1 MAVRWNLVWGTS
13 TQSCCPPSCYNFTQS
28 CSGGGTGNIFD
39 GFPLTIQTY
48 GQAID
53 QLALVIK
60 DSISAQSVTVSS
72 TSNSKFVLQIRL
84 GIQRCD
90 VARVEL
96 LFRSTSGEM
105 PVTCSWTKGS
115 ASGSSSF
122 QTLDQVVQYLN
133 RVLS

>member
-1 MAVRWNLVWGTS
+1 MAVRWNLVWGRS
-13 TQSCCPPSCYNFTQS
+13 QQSCCPPSCYNFTKACGDS
-28 CSGGGTGNIFD
+28 SRGNIFD

-53 QLALVIK
+53 QLALVVK
-60 DSISAQSVTVSS
+60 DSLSAQSVTVTS
-72 TSNSKFVLQIRL
+72 TSNSKFVLSIRL
-84 GIQRCD
+84 GPQQCD

-96 LFRSTSGEM
+96 LFRSINGEM

-115 ASGSSSF
+115 ASGSASF

-133 RVLS
+133 NVLK